1 MKENVSDAEMEMIAE
16 VARLYYEESMPQNMI
31 AKKLFF
37 SKSKVSR
44 LLQKAKDLH
53 VVEIQINYPLKQ
65 SNKLETILKE
75 RYHLKDAIVISDA
88 HAEENK
94 EFIIKRLGEQAAR
107 YIDDLIQ
114 DGDSI
119 GLSWGRTLNQM
130 VQQLH
135 PKSPKKVNIVQLTG
149 GSAEGYHTG
158 LDTANLVRKMAEKY
172 NGTQTM
178 LYAPLYVKSDLVIE
192 ELMKEPIIQQT
203 FKEIDHLTYIVT
215 GIASMRTKDL
225 VGTWAGYLDDSIRAR
240 LIREGAVGYMC
251 GHFFDAMGVP
261 IKDPIQKNIIGVQ
274 LEQLQKNQ
282 GVIAIAGGINK
293 ALAIHAALLGG
304 YIDYLITDSRIAEK
318 VLSL

>member
-1 MKENVSDAEMEMIAE
+1 MKEKQSDTEMEIIAE
-16 VARLYYEESMPQNMI
+16 VARMYYEENLPQNVI

-44 LLQKAKDLH
+44 LLQKAKELH

-65 SNKLETILKE
+65 SSKLEAILKE
-75 RYHLKDAIVISDA
+75 RYHLKDAIVITDA
-88 HAEENK
+88 NAEENK

-107 YIDDLIQ
+107 YIDDLLQ

-135 PKSPKKVNIVQLTG
+135 PKLQKNVKIVQLTG

-192 ELMKEPIIQQT
+192 ELMKEPIIKQT
-203 FKEIDHLTYIVT
+203 FKEIEQLTYIVT

-225 VGTWAGYLDDSIRAR
+225 VGTWAGYLDDAIRAR

-251 GHFFDAMGVP
+251 GHFFDAKGNS
-261 IKDPIQKNIIGVQ
+261 INDPIEKNIIGIQ
-274 LEQLQKNQ
+274 LDQLQQNK

-318 VLSL
+318 ILSL